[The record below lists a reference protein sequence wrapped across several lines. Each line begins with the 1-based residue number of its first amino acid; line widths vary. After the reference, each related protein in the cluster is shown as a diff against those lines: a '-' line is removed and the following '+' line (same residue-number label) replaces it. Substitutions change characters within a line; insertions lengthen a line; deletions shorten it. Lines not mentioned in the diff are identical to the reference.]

1 MKNKLKIYLILIAIL
16 SSLFAVPGYAMDEFV
31 DPFGTDERVNPVDV
45 RVTLNAP
52 ENFDER
58 VEIFIDKVEYAMY
71 SGSGYQLNLT
81 LENGTHS
88 MVVLSSTDVV
98 DQYEFIYDD
107 TWNTNSTQEIII
119 DVQFTDFADTQFNAS
134 WDDSGFTDVEGDEM
148 LIETPAYYD
157 FSEGYPSGIFHVSC
171 ASYPAFEDVTF
182 TLVGGPE
189 NKMYEIKLTRENWFK
204 ADVILPAGSY
214 YESSNF
220 DFTYSE
226 GVSNDDITFLWRHA
240 DNLGTYGDY
249 YDITEGGE
257 VTLSDLVIYMNYGS
271 EIAEVNT
278 NVLVEKEVREKQE
291 QIKEEHFQKELQEAF
306 PEDYTTEAETIAEA
320 QPVEP
325 AADYSN
331 IIQVAVIAVLVL
343 TVIGIAALIIRRRK
357 S

>member
-1 MKNKLKIYLILIAIL
+1 
-16 SSLFAVPGYAMDEFV
+16 
-31 DPFGTDERVNPVDV
+31 
-45 RVTLNAP
+45 
-52 ENFDER
+52 
-58 VEIFIDKVEYAMY
+58 
-71 SGSGYQLNLT
+71 
-81 LENGTHS
+81 
-88 MVVLSSTDVV
+88 
-98 DQYEFIYDD
+98 
-107 TWNTNSTQEIII
+107 
-119 DVQFTDFADTQFNAS
+119 
-134 WDDSGFTDVEGDEM
+134 
-148 LIETPAYYD
+148 
-157 FSEGYPSGIFHVSC
+157 
-171 ASYPAFEDVTF
+171 
-182 TLVGGPE
+182 
-189 NKMYEIKLTRENWFK
+189 MYEIKLTRENWFK